1 MTWKDTLRKA
11 PFDTGQMRR
20 DSLKNMK
27 EKNQRR
33 LEDFP
38 NTLEIYVDE
47 VLEEAIRTN
56 PKSDTVEIKISV
68 GLRSAL
74 NDLVENGIKI
84 SKLEQIMEDEYNVD
98 DVRITLTDSKARITF
113 RGIGMR
119 D

>member
-1 MTWKDTLRKA
+1 MTWKDMLRKS
-11 PFDTGQMRR
+11 PFDAGEMRR
-20 DSLKNMK
+20 ESLKNIK
-27 EKNQRR
+27 EDNKRR

-47 VLEEAIRTN
+47 KLEDAIRTN
-56 PKSDTVEIKISV
+56 PKSDMVEIKVSV
-68 GLRSAL
+68 GLRTAL
-74 NDLVENGIKI
+74 NNLVEGGIKI
-84 SKLEQIMEDEYNVD
+84 SELEQIMEDEYNVD